1 MVASITANDRGH
13 ADAALV
19 RRFRQAQTKRERTGV
34 FADVVRQHREA
45 LLCYCAERLWPDA
58 DAAVAVAAD
67 VLIAARLA
75 MADPVKLP
83 RPDRLRGWLLGIAAQ
98 DCRTPRQPA
107 RIEDIDWEAVRARAV
122 ADVPEMPDSPASAT
136 SLRRWL
142 EQIVATLPE
151 PRQRMYDLAVTRG
164 LDSLSA
170 ALELGT
176 TVAELR
182 RLRRENRQAILRAF
196 EVMALAAAEAVR
208 SSMGTAA
215 PSCAELGQILAD
227 AQQAGVPQEGGRR
240 FMPVLP
246 ASFRLS
252 LSRHL
257 SECRTCQNRRDD
269 CMTRW
274 APELLPILAAAELFE
289 QVMADSQAIPER
301 GLPGAAPG
309 ARKRGLSARTV
320 RSARTGRTGRAVVVR
335 RTVAAGGGVLVALTL
350 LAFVWPGLLRGTP
363 SDAASSPQAYNSGAP
378 VGVGVPQVAGTGQVP
393 SSAQVGPVRSK
404 TPGQSS
410 SASPSSAAPS
420 FSSVPTSVYYT
431 VPPSTTPTVAP
442 APATSMSSAAS
453 KSATP
458 SASASSPKS
467 TKTATPS
474 PTKSTP
480 KPTASASTTA
490 PSSTPTTS
498 ASDPAP
504 SSTPTPSAS
513 TTAPTA
519 SPSDTASSAT
529 PTDSASTPAPTDS
542 SSPSASATS

>member
-1 MVASITANDRGH
+1 MMVASITANDRGH

-34 FADVVRQHREA
+34 FADAVRQHREA
-45 LLCYCAERLWPDA
+45 LLCFCAERLWPDA
-58 DAAVAVAAD
+58 DAAVAAAAD

-83 RPDRLRGWLLGIAAQ
+83 RPDRLRGWLLGVAAQ
-98 DCRTPRQPA
+98 DCRTPGQPA
-107 RIEDIDWEAVRARAV
+107 RIEDIDWDAVRARAV
-122 ADVPEMPDSPASAT
+122 ADVPEMPDSPASMA

-142 EQIVATLPE
+142 EQIVGTLPE
-151 PRQRMYDLAVTRG
+151 PRQRMYDLFVTRG
-164 LDSLSA
+164 LDSLNA

-176 TVAELR
+176 TVAEVR
-182 RLRRENRQAILRAF
+182 RVRRENRQAILRAF

-215 PSCAELGQILAD
+215 PSCAELGQILSD
-227 AQQAGVPQEGGRR
+227 AQRAGVPQEGGRR

-252 LSRHL
+252 VSRHL
-257 SECRTCQNRRDD
+257 SECVTCQDRRDD
-269 CMTRW
+269 CMARW

-301 GLPGAAPG
+301 RPPGVAG
-309 ARKRGLSARTV
+309 ARKRVSSART
-320 RSARTGRTGRAVVVR
+320 ARTVVVR

-363 SDAASSPQAYNSGAP
+363 SDAASSPQAFNSGAP

-393 SSAQVGPVRSK
+393 SSSQVGPVRSK
-404 TPGQSS
+404 APGQPGSV
-410 SASPSSAAPS
+410 SPTSAAPS
-420 FSSVPTSVYYT
+420 FGSVPTSVYFT
-431 VPPSTTPTVAP
+431 VPPSTTPTSSPVP
-442 APATSMSSAAS
+442 VTSGSSTAS
-453 KSATP
+453 KSAAP

-467 TKTATPS
+467 TKTSTPS

-480 KPTASASTTA
+480 KPTASTSAPAPSST

-498 ASDPAP
+498 ASTPAP
-504 SSTPTPSAS
+504 SATPSASAS
-513 TTAPTA
+513 TTAPTTSA
-519 SPSDTASSAT
+519 SAPPPSAT
-529 PTDSASTPAPTDS
+529 PTDSASVTAPADS
-542 SSPSASATS
+542 SSAPAPSASATS